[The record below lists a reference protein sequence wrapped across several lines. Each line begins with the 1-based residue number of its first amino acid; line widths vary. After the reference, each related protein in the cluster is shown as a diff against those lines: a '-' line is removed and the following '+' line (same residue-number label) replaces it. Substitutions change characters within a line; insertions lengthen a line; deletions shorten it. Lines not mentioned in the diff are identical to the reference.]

1 MYMLLCAEALAAA
14 AVAAAD
20 GGGGGDGGG
29 DGGAG
34 AGAVADALLA
44 AVTPERVAA
53 KRAEVAEQLRSL
65 MAAAAS

>member
-20 GGGGGDGGG
+20 GGGG

-65 MAAAAS
+65 MAAAAT